1 MNMPR
6 LNANTRFDVNRL
18 DTIEKC
24 DASIKNATRLD
35 KLEWVQIVQAKRKQ
49 LRGQLYPNDNID
61 LVDDALTGLDL
72 YEAVKSVETNRNY
85 YATKTRR
92 GLDKYGVTEFIKK
105 RVAGNHTEEGFQAL
119 NTSQLREYT
128 SEFLVLKHRHLF
140 DAQIITMAEKFVARL
155 NDKQD
160 LKFED
165 L

>member
-6 LNANTRFDVNRL
+6 LNANTRFDVDRL

-24 DASIKNATRLD
+24 DASIKNATRLG

-72 YEAVKSVETNRNY
+72 YEAVKSVATNRNY
-85 YATKTRR
+85 YAAKTRR
-92 GLDKYGVTEFIKK
+92 GLNKHGVTEFIKR
-105 RVAGNHTEEGFQAL
+105 RVAGNHAEQGFQAL
-119 NTSQLREYT
+119 NSSQLREYT

-140 DAQIITMAEKFVARL
+140 DAESIRMAEEFVARL
-155 NDKQD
+155 D
-160 LKFED
+160 
-165 L
+165 